1 MKNFEQDTKNLK
13 KNVFPKCIFNEN
25 NLKTAISCALD
36 HYPKKGPEGS
46 QQENLM
52 EFYLKHVKML
62 IIGEIFGI
70 TASAIQFRYTVGEV
84 LLVQKE

>member
-1 MKNFEQDTKNLK
+1 
-13 KNVFPKCIFNEN
+13 
-25 NLKTAISCALD
+25 
-36 HYPKKGPEGS
+36 
-46 QQENLM
+46 M
-52 EFYLKHVKML
+52 EFYLKHIKML